1 MTTKLKRRPVTAIYL
16 MHCIKLVWRSS
27 LFISAL
33 TLYLICHFTDSPLSF
48 GGLENDPFI
57 LTFVWVAFVVE
68 MLLRFIPSKLES
80 MGCQKVFER
89 NYDPISKDAAP
100 VIQPRRVTL
109 LVLAVWLFLNAIIG
123 LLYFLHIF
131 DRSILF
137 IICLGYSVCDII
149 CILFFCPFQTWFMK
163 NKCCTTCR
171 IYNWDFAMMFTPLV
185 FIPSI
190 YTWSLLGI
198 SLLLLLKWEITVYR
212 HPERFSESTNRCL
225 SCAYCN
231 EKLCHQKKQLRGFIR
246 KNSDSLRLIGNSIF
260 HIEDKRNR

>member
-1 MTTKLKRRPVTAIYL
+1 MIAKRKHRPITNIYL
-16 MHCIKLVWRSS
+16 MHCIKLVWRSA

-33 TLYLICHFTDSPLSF
+33 TLYLICHFTNSPLSF

-57 LTFVWVAFVVE
+57 LSFIWVAFAVE

-80 MGCQKVFER
+80 MGCQKVFKI
-89 NYDPISKDAAP
+89 NYKPTSEDAKP
-100 VIQPRRVTL
+100 MIQPRHVTL
-109 LVLAVWLFLNAIIG
+109 LVAAVWLVLNAIIG
-123 LLYFLHIF
+123 VLYFLRII

-137 IICLGYSVCDII
+137 IICLGYSVCDVI

-171 IYNWDFAMMFTPLV
+171 IYNWDFAMMFTPLF
-185 FIPSI
+185 FIPSV

-198 SLLLLLKWEITVYR
+198 SLLLLLKWEITVHR

-225 SCAYCN
+225 SCTECN
-231 EKLCHQKKQLRGFIR
+231 EKLCHQKKQLRGFIL
-246 KNSDSLRLIGNSIF
+246 KNRDSLRLIGNTVFRSENK
-260 HIEDKRNR
+260 HNR